1 MMTDSERDEIKRWKF
16 IAALTLIFAEKN
28 NISPYELF
36 DSVVNDVRKDDS
48 FERSADKISRQG

>member
-1 MMTDSERDEIKRWKF
+1 MADGERDEIRRWKF
-16 IAALTLIFAEKN
+16 ITALTLIFAEKN

-48 FERSADKISRQG
+48 FKRNTNKISRQG